1 MLFVLYLAGLALLIV
16 VLALGLDL
24 VQGGPA
30 RRRAA
35 TAAGPADGG
44 REEPRV
50 AIGEP
55 TPSGSAAGSAALA
68 GPVISAGAGETR
80 PAPPRPEPR
89 RWPGRETAILVAVT
103 IVALFALGSDWIFYH
118 ELTQLRA
125 EQRAW
130 LGPQAARSERP
141 PTLGRDFEVAVAY
154 QNTGRE
160 PASDV
165 VSEAAPFAVALDQ
178 ASSATVDRKIKD
190 AAEHCAALAPGSGT
204 KVVYPSA
211 AAAGEHTGVTVRK
224 ELIDSEFMYGV
235 KILVVPGCYAY
246 KSGGATHHSAFCFF
260 YQHGFSNPTSWPL
273 CQAGNYAD

>member
-24 VQGGPA
+24 VQGGP

-35 TAAGPADGG
+35 TAAGPADDG
-44 REEPRV
+44 RLEPRV
-50 AIGEP
+50 AVGEP
-55 TPSGSAAGSAALA
+55 APGGSATGPAIPAGS
-68 GPVISAGAGETR
+68 VISTGQGETR

-89 RWPGRETAILVAVT
+89 RWPARETAIIVAVT

-118 ELTQLRA
+118 QLTQLRA

-130 LGPQAARSERP
+130 LGPQSARSERP
-141 PTLGRDFEVAVAY
+141 PTLGKDFEVAVSY

-165 VSEAAPFAVALDQ
+165 VNEAAPFAVALDQ
-178 ASSATVDRKIKD
+178 ASSATVDRRIKD
-190 AAEHCAALAPGSGT
+190 AAEHCAALAPGAGT
-204 KVVYPSA
+204 KVVYPGASA
-211 AAAGEHTGVTVRK
+211 AADRTAIAVRR
-224 ELIDSEFMYGV
+224 ELIDWDFMYGV

-246 KSGGATHHSAFCFF
+246 QSGGTTHHSAFCFF

>member
-24 VQGGPA
+24 VQGGP

-44 REEPRV
+44 REEPRPP
-50 AIGEP
+50 ASEP
-55 TPSGSAAGSAALA
+55 TPSGSAGSSAVSA
-68 GPVISAGAGETR
+68 GPVVSAGQGDTR
-80 PAPPRPEPR
+80 PAPPRSEPR
-89 RWPGRETAILVAVT
+89 RWPARETAIIVAVT

-118 ELTQLRA
+118 QLTQLRA

-130 LGPQAARSERP
+130 LGPQYARSERP
-141 PTLGRDFEVAVAY
+141 PAPGKDFEVAVSY

-165 VSEAAPFAVALDQ
+165 VAEAAPFAVALDQ
-178 ASSATVDRKIKD
+178 ATSATVDRRIKD
-190 AAEHCAALAPGSGT
+190 AAEHCAALAPGAGT
-204 KVVYPSA
+204 KVVYPGA
-211 AAAGEHTGVTVRK
+211 AAAGDRTAIAVRR
-224 ELIDSEFMYGV
+224 ELIDWEFVYGV

-246 KSGGATHHSAFCFF
+246 KSGGIGHHSAFCFF

>member
-24 VQGGPA
+24 VQGGP

-35 TAAGPADGG
+35 TAAGPADGD
-44 REEPRV
+44 RLEPRAAV
-50 AIGEP
+50 GEP
-55 TPSGSAAGSAALA
+55 TPSGSTAGSA
-68 GPVISAGAGETR
+68 VSAGAVEAR
-80 PAPPRPEPR
+80 PAPPRPERR
-89 RWPGRETAILVAVT
+89 RWPARETAIIVAVT

-118 ELTQLRA
+118 QLTQLRA

-141 PTLGRDFEVAVAY
+141 PILAKDFEVAVSY

-178 ASSATVDRKIKD
+178 ASSATVDRRIKD
-190 AAEHCAALAPGSGT
+190 AAEHCAALTPGAGT
-204 KVVYPSA
+204 KVVYPGASA
-211 AAAGEHTGVTVRK
+211 GDRTAVTVRR
-224 ELIDSEFMYGV
+224 ELIDWDFLYGV

-246 KSGGATHHSAFCFF
+246 KSGGTTHHSAFCFF

>member
-16 VLALGLDL
+16 LLALGLDL
-24 VQGGPA
+24 VQGGP

-35 TAAGPADGG
+35 AAAIAGPVGAD
-44 REEPRV
+44 RREPRV
-50 AIGEP
+50 VMGEP
-55 TPSGSAAGSAALA
+55 VPSGSGGGSA
-68 GPVISAGAGETR
+68 VSAGAADSR
-80 PAPPRPEPR
+80 PAPPPPATR
-89 RWPGRETAILVAVT
+89 RWPARETAIIVAVT

-118 ELTQLRA
+118 QLTQLRA

-141 PTLGRDFEVAVAY
+141 PILAKDFEVAVSY

-178 ASSATVDRKIKD
+178 ASSATVDRRIKD
-190 AAEHCAALAPGSGT
+190 AAEHCAALTPGAGT
-204 KVVYPSA
+204 KVVYPGASA
-211 AAAGEHTGVTVRK
+211 GDRTAVTVRR
-224 ELIDSEFMYGV
+224 ELIDWDFLYGV

-246 KSGGATHHSAFCFF
+246 KSGGTTHHSAFCFF

>member
-24 VQGGPA
+24 AQGGP

-35 TAAGPADGG
+35 AVADRLDPRVVMGEPAVSASADGTA
-44 REEPRV
+44 V
-50 AIGEP
+50 
-55 TPSGSAAGSAALA
+55 
-68 GPVISAGAGETR
+68 SAGAADSR
-80 PAPPRPEPR
+80 PAPLPATR
-89 RWPGRETAILVAVT
+89 RWPARETAIIVAVT

-118 ELTQLRA
+118 QLTQLRA

-130 LGPQAARSERP
+130 LGPQSARSERP
-141 PTLGRDFEVAVAY
+141 PILAKDFEVAVSF

-165 VSEAAPFAVALDQ
+165 VAETTPFAVALDQ

-190 AAEHCAALAPGSGT
+190 AAEHCLALAPGSGT
-204 KVVYPSA
+204 KVVYPGA
-211 AAAGEHTGVTVRK
+211 TTAGERTAIAVRR
-224 ELIDSEFMYGV
+224 ELIDWDFLYGV

-246 KSGGATHHSAFCFF
+246 KSGGATRHSAFCFF
-260 YQHGFSNPTSWPL
+260 YQHGFSNPMSWPL

>member
-16 VLALGLDL
+16 ILALGLDL

-30 RRRAA
+30 RRREMA
-35 TAAGPADGG
+35 AAGLAGAE
-44 REEPRV
+44 RQEPRPP
-50 AIGEP
+50 ASEP
-55 TPSGSAAGSAALA
+55 SPSGGAVGSAVF
-68 GPVISAGAGETR
+68 GGAADSR
-80 PAPPRPEPR
+80 PAPAQPAPR
-89 RWPGRETAILVAVT
+89 RWPARETAILVAVT

-141 PTLGRDFEVAVAY
+141 PSLSRDFEVAVAY

-165 VSEAAPFAVALDQ
+165 VAEAAPFAVALDQ
-178 ASSATVDRKIKD
+178 ASSATVDRRIKD

-211 AAAGEHTGVTVRK
+211 AAAGERTGLTVRK
-224 ELIDSEFMYGV
+224 ELIDWEFMYGV

-260 YQHGFSNPTSWPL
+260 YQHGFSNPTNWPL

>member
-16 VLALGLDL
+16 VLGLGLDL
-24 VQGGPA
+24 VQGGP

-44 REEPRV
+44 RLEPRV
-50 AIGEP
+50 AVGEP
-55 TPSGSAAGSAALA
+55 TPSGGATSPAIPAGSVVST
-68 GPVISAGAGETR
+68 GQGEIR
-80 PAPPRPEPR
+80 PAPPRSESC
-89 RWPGRETAILVAVT
+89 RWPARETAIIVVVT
-103 IVALFALGSDWIFYH
+103 LVALFALGSDWIFYH
-118 ELTQLRA
+118 QLTQLRA

-130 LGPQAARSERP
+130 LGPQYARSERP
-141 PTLGRDFEVAVAY
+141 PTLGKDFEVAVSY

-178 ASSATVDRKIKD
+178 ASSATVDRRIKD
-190 AAEHCAALAPGSGT
+190 AAEHCAALAPGAGT
-204 KVVYPSA
+204 KVVYPGA
-211 AAAGEHTGVTVRK
+211 AAAGDRTAISVRRD
-224 ELIDSEFMYGV
+224 LIDWEFLYGV

-246 KSGGATHHSAFCFF
+246 KSGGVAHHSAFCFF

>member
-24 VQGGPA
+24 VQGGP
-30 RRRAA
+30 RRRAMA
-35 TAAGPADGG
+35 PVGPADDG
-44 REEPRV
+44 RREPRV
-50 AIGEP
+50 AVGEP
-55 TPSGSAAGSAALA
+55 TPSGGAAGSA
-68 GPVISAGAGETR
+68 VSAGAVEAR

-89 RWPGRETAILVAVT
+89 RWPARETAIIVAVT

-118 ELTQLRA
+118 QLTQLRA

-130 LGPQAARSERP
+130 LGPQSARSERP
-141 PTLGRDFEVAVAY
+141 PALAKDFEVAVSY

-178 ASSATVDRKIKD
+178 ASSATVDRRITD
-190 AAEHCAALAPGSGT
+190 AAEHCAALAPGAGT
-204 KVVYPSA
+204 KVVYPGA
-211 AAAGEHTGVTVRK
+211 AAAGDRTAVTVRK
-224 ELIDSEFMYGV
+224 ELIDWDFIYGV

-246 KSGGATHHSAFCFF
+246 QSGGVTHHSAFCFF
-260 YQHGFSNPTSWPL
+260 YQHGFSNPTNWPL

>member
-24 VQGGPA
+24 VQRGPA
-30 RRRAA
+30 RRE
-35 TAAGPADGG
+35 TAPVGPADGG
-44 REEPRV
+44 RQEPRV
-50 AIGEP
+50 AVGEP
-55 TPSGSAAGSAALA
+55 TPSGGRAGSAAVA
-68 GPVISAGAGETR
+68 GPVISSGQADTR
-80 PAPPRPEPR
+80 PAPPRSEPR
-89 RWPGRETAILVAVT
+89 RWPARETAILVAVT

-118 ELTQLRA
+118 QLTQLRA

-130 LGPQAARSERP
+130 LGPQSARSERP
-141 PTLGRDFEVAVAY
+141 PALGKDFEMAVSY

-178 ASSATVDRKIKD
+178 ATSATVDRRIKD
-190 AAEHCAALAPGSGT
+190 AAERCAGLAPGSGT
-204 KVVYPSA
+204 KVVYPGASA
-211 AAAGEHTGVTVRK
+211 AGDRTAIAVRR
-224 ELIDSEFMYGV
+224 ELVDWHFLYGV

-246 KSGGATHHSAFCFF
+246 KSGGAAHHSAFCFF
-260 YQHGFSNPTSWPL
+260 YQHGFSNPANWPL

>member
-24 VQGGPA
+24 AQGGP

-44 REEPRV
+44 RLEPRV
-50 AIGEP
+50 AVGEP
-55 TPSGSAAGSAALA
+55 TPSGSATGPAIPAGSVVST
-68 GPVISAGAGETR
+68 GQGETR
-80 PAPPRPEPR
+80 PAPPRPEAR
-89 RWPGRETAILVAVT
+89 RWPARETAIIVAVT

-118 ELTQLRA
+118 QLTQLRA

-130 LGPQAARSERP
+130 LGPQSARSERP
-141 PTLGRDFEVAVAY
+141 PALGKDFEVAVSY

-165 VSEAAPFAVALDQ
+165 VSEAAPFTVALDQ
-178 ASSATVDRKIKD
+178 ASSATVDRRIKE
-190 AAEHCAALAPGSGT
+190 AAEHCAVVTPGAGT
-204 KVVYPSA
+204 KVVYPGVSA
-211 AAAGEHTGVTVRK
+211 AGDRTAVSVRK
-224 ELIDSEFMYGV
+224 ELIDWDFVYGV

-246 KSGGATHHSAFCFF
+246 KSGGVARHSAFCFF
-260 YQHGFSNPTSWPL
+260 YQHGFSNPTNWPL

>member
-16 VLALGLDL
+16 LLALGLDL
-24 VQGGPA
+24 MQGGPA
-30 RRRAA
+30 RRREMA
-35 TAAGPADGG
+35 AAGPSGAE
-44 REEPRV
+44 RQEPRPP
-50 AIGEP
+50 ASQPG
-55 TPSGSAAGSAALA
+55 PSGGASGLAVPVGAADSRSA
-68 GPVISAGAGETR
+68 PMP
-80 PAPPRPEPR
+80 PAPR
-89 RWPGRETAILVAVT
+89 RWPARETAILVAVT

-118 ELTQLRA
+118 QLTQLRA

-130 LGPQAARSERP
+130 LGPQAGRSERP
-141 PTLGRDFEVAVAY
+141 PILARDFEVAVSY

-165 VSEAAPFAVALDQ
+165 VVEAAPFAVALDQ

-190 AAEHCAALAPGSGT
+190 AAEHCAALASGAGT
-204 KVVYPSA
+204 KVVYPG
-211 AAAGEHTGVTVRK
+211 AGGSGERTGVTVRK
-224 ELIDSEFMYGV
+224 ELIDWDFIYGV

-260 YQHGFSNPTSWPL
+260 YQHGFSNPTNWPL